1 MSIRNNTVGTTEI
14 TPVEMEVTKSM
25 KQESRD
31 FSRATF
37 NKTYPELPETNF
49 PDSLD
54 VFERFSDVTSGDIM
68 LVNQYQTYML
78 AGNQA
83 AAAKLI
89 ADNPDLKNKIIN
101 ASTINKFLDAVSALE
116 RMFKDDIQK
125 YIASQAGTAGQAAKL
140 STAKLIDGIGFD
152 GTQNVTRH
160 CLCETIAGAS
170 GKIAVPVI
178 EGSIS
183 ELTHGLMV
191 TVRFKN
197 GNTAANPTLKI
208 EIKTSTGT
216 SYTTAKSIYYN
227 GVAMTN
233 NFLANAN
240 SIYSFV
246 YDSTLNGWLIIGYSS
261 KHTATTAALTS
272 AGWNDNVQVVSV
284 SGVTADNFIFVG
296 PAVGSEDVWA
306 KAGVRCFSQSS
317 GQLTFTCKKTPETN
331 LTANIFIVDVKS

>member
-14 TPVEMEVTKSM
+14 TPVKMEVTKSM

-54 VFERFSDVTSGDIM
+54 VFERFSDVTSGDIV

-246 YDSTLNGWLIIGYSS
+246 YDSTLDGWLIIGYSS

>member
-54 VFERFSDVTSGDIM
+54 VFERFSDVTSGDIV

-246 YDSTLNGWLIIGYSS
+246 YDSTLDGWLIIGYSS

-296 PAVGSEDVWA
+296 PAVGVEDAWA
-306 KAGVRCFSQSS
+306 KAGVRCFSQSA

>member
-54 VFERFSDVTSGDIM
+54 VFERFSDVTSGDIV

-246 YDSTLNGWLIIGYSS
+246 YDSTLDGWLIIGYSS

-317 GQLTFTCKKTPETN
+317 GHLTFTCKKTPETN

>member
-1 MSIRNNTVGTTEI
+1 MS
-14 TPVEMEVTKSM
+14 
-25 KQESRD
+25 
-31 FSRATF
+31 
-37 NKTYPELPETNF
+37 KTYPELPETNF

-54 VFERFSDVTSGDIM
+54 VFDRLSDVTSGDIV
-68 LVNQYQTYML
+68 LVNQYQSYMS

-83 AAAKLI
+83 AAAKLLT
-89 ADNPDLKNKIIN
+89 DNPDLKNKIIN
-101 ASTINKFLDAVSALE
+101 ASTINKFLDAVSALQK
-116 RMFKDDIQK
+116 MFKDDVQK

-246 YDSTLNGWLIIGYSS
+246 YDSTLDGWLIIGYSS

-306 KAGVRCFSQSS
+306 KAGVKCFSQSS

>member
-1 MSIRNNTVGTTEI
+1 MS
-14 TPVEMEVTKSM
+14 
-25 KQESRD
+25 
-31 FSRATF
+31 
-37 NKTYPELPETNF
+37 KTYPELPETNF

-54 VFERFSDVTSGDIM
+54 VFDRLSDVTSGDIV
-68 LVNQYQTYML
+68 LVNQYQSYMS

-83 AAAKLI
+83 AAAKLLT
-89 ADNPDLKNKIIN
+89 DNPDLKNKIIN
-101 ASTINKFLDAVSALE
+101 ASTINKFLDAVSALQK
-116 RMFKDDIQK
+116 MFKDDVQK

-246 YDSTLNGWLIIGYSS
+246 YDSTLDGWLIIGYSS

-317 GQLTFTCKKTPETN
+317 GQLTFTCKQTPETN

>member
-1 MSIRNNTVGTTEI
+1 
-14 TPVEMEVTKSM
+14 
-25 KQESRD
+25 
-31 FSRATF
+31 
-37 NKTYPELPETNF
+37 
-49 PDSLD
+49 
-54 VFERFSDVTSGDIM
+54 
-68 LVNQYQTYML
+68 
-78 AGNQA
+78 
-83 AAAKLI
+83 
-89 ADNPDLKNKIIN
+89 
-101 ASTINKFLDAVSALE
+101 
-116 RMFKDDIQK
+116 MFKDDIQK

-152 GTQNVTRH
+152 GTRNVTRH
-160 CLCETIAGAS
+160 CLCETVAGAS

-240 SIYSFV
+240 STYSFV
-246 YDSTLNGWLIIGYSS
+246 YDSTLDGWLIIGYSS

-296 PAVGSEDVWA
+296 PAVGVEDAWA
-306 KAGVRCFSQSS
+306 KAGVRCFSQSA
-317 GQLTFTCKKTPETN
+317 GQLTFTCKKTPEID

>member
-54 VFERFSDVTSGDIM
+54 VFERFSDVTSGDIV

-140 STAKLIDGIGFD
+140 STAKLIDGIGLD

-246 YDSTLNGWLIIGYSS
+246 YDSTLDGWLIIGYSS

>member
-54 VFERFSDVTSGDIM
+54 VFERFSDVTSGDIV

-246 YDSTLNGWLIIGYSS
+246 YDSTLDGWLIIGYSS

>member
-1 MSIRNNTVGTTEI
+1 MS
-14 TPVEMEVTKSM
+14 
-25 KQESRD
+25 
-31 FSRATF
+31 
-37 NKTYPELPETNF
+37 KTYPELPETNF

-54 VFERFSDVTSGDIM
+54 VFDRLSDVTSGDIV
-68 LVNQYQTYML
+68 LVNQYQAYMS

-83 AAAKLI
+83 AAAKLLT
-89 ADNPDLKNKIIN
+89 DNPDLKNKIIN
-101 ASTINKFLDAVSALE
+101 ASTINKFLDAVSALQK
-116 RMFKDDIQK
+116 MFKEDVQT
-125 YIASQAGTAGQAAKL
+125 YIVSQAGTAGQAAKL

-152 GTQNVTRH
+152 GTQNVTRY
-160 CLCETIAGAS
+160 CLCETVAGAS

-178 EGSIS
+178 DGSIS

-197 GNTAANPTLKI
+197 GNTATNPTLKI

-240 SIYSFV
+240 GTYSFV
-246 YDSTLNGWLIIGYSS
+246 YDSTLDGWMIIGYST
-261 KHTATTAALTS
+261 KHTATTATLTS
-272 AGWNDNVQVVSV
+272 AGWNDNVQVASI

-296 PAVGSEDVWA
+296 PAVGNEDAWA
-306 KAGVRCFSQSS
+306 KAGARCFSQSA
-317 GQLTFTCKKTPETN
+317 GQLTFTCKKTPETD

>member
-54 VFERFSDVTSGDIM
+54 VFERFSDVTSGDIV

-246 YDSTLNGWLIIGYSS
+246 YDSTLDGWLIIGYSS

-331 LTANIFIVDVKS
+331 LTANIFIVDVKA

>member
-54 VFERFSDVTSGDIM
+54 VFERFSDVTSGDIV

-246 YDSTLNGWLIIGYSS
+246 YDSTLDGWLIIGYSS
-261 KHTATTAALTS
+261 KHMATTAALTS
-272 AGWNDNVQVVSV
+272 AGWNDNVQVASV

>member
-1 MSIRNNTVGTTEI
+1 MS
-14 TPVEMEVTKSM
+14 
-25 KQESRD
+25 
-31 FSRATF
+31 
-37 NKTYPELPETNF
+37 KTYPELPETNF

-54 VFERFSDVTSGDIM
+54 VFDRLSDVTSGDIV
-68 LVNQYQTYML
+68 LVNQYQSYMS

-83 AAAKLI
+83 AAAKLLT
-89 ADNPDLKNKIIN
+89 DNPDLKNKIIN
-101 ASTINKFLDAVSALE
+101 ASTINKFLDAVSALQK
-116 RMFKDDIQK
+116 MFKDDVQK

-246 YDSTLNGWLIIGYSS
+246 YDSTLDGWLIIGYSS

-284 SGVTADNFIFVG
+284 SGVTADNFIFG
-296 PAVGSEDVWA
+296 RSRRR
-306 KAGVRCFSQSS
+306 K
-317 GQLTFTCKKTPETN
+317 
-331 LTANIFIVDVKS
+331 

>member
-54 VFERFSDVTSGDIM
+54 VFERFSDVTSGDIV

-246 YDSTLNGWLIIGYSS
+246 YDRTLDGWLIIGYSS

>member
-1 MSIRNNTVGTTEI
+1 
-14 TPVEMEVTKSM
+14 MEVTKSM

-54 VFERFSDVTSGDIM
+54 VFERFSDVTSGDIV

-246 YDSTLNGWLIIGYSS
+246 YDSTLDGWLIIGYSS